1 MMRDNLILH
10 VVEGSIAQ
18 YSINP
23 YRMCMPKE
31 GYKFPYRPPKDR
43 QHTQFVFSPQ

>member
-23 YRMCMPKE
+23 YEHVHAQR
-31 GYKFPYRPPKDR
+31 RL
-43 QHTQFVFSPQ
+43 